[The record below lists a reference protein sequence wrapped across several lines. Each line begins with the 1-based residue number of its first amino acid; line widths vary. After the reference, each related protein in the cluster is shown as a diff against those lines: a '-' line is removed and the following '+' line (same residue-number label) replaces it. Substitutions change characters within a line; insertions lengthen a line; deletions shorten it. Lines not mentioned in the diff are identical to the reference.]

1 LFYRTN
7 PIILTSGMTIDTYC
21 VDTPFDGE
29 TMSSESRSQTNNAE
43 RGTADG
49 QGLPGSRGKAIRAI
63 KILLFSASIVP
74 SVLAG
79 AVAHH
84 LGSFNWPDFILL
96 LLAVFLAQAG
106 GDYLYYYFTHLHTDP
121 RDAHTKIFA
130 GWKPFFADTY
140 LGKTGILVA
149 GFGCLA
155 VDLAIGIY
163 FAIKAGPV
171 VLLLAAAGGLIA
183 IFFTPLMLRG
193 FKEPV
198 IFIAFGPLTVM
209 GIVFVLTGRLPP
221 EALAASLPV
230 ALWVTVVAHLKG
242 ARFEVKER
250 ADGEVVIRLGRRTV
264 HVLTALA
271 YVSVVAGVALK
282 WLPPWTLLALV
293 SLPMALRVLNLV
305 SQPTCRLPDYL
316 WGVVRSIAVLILG
329 GLLMTFGHL
338 WPVGG

>member
-1 LFYRTN
+1 MGITMNSEPMRETAKDTGRRT
-7 PIILTSGMTIDTYC
+7 
-21 VDTPFDGE
+21 
-29 TMSSESRSQTNNAE
+29 AE
-43 RGTADG
+43 GRGT
-49 QGLPGSRGKAIRAI
+49 AIRAI
-63 KILLFSASIVP
+63 KVLLFSASIVP

-79 AVAHH
+79 AVAHY
-84 LGSFNWPDFILL
+84 LGAFHWSDFLLL
-96 LLAVFLAQAG
+96 LLAVFLAQTG

-130 GWKPFFADTY
+130 GWKPLFADTY

-155 VDLAIGIY
+155 VDLVLGIY
-163 FAIKAGPV
+163 FATKSGPV

-198 IFIAFGPLTVM
+198 IFVAFGPLTVM
-209 GIVFVLTGRLPP
+209 GIVFVLSGKLPF

-230 ALWVTVVAHLKG
+230 AFWVTVVAHLKG
-242 ARFEVKER
+242 ARFEVTEA
-250 ADGEVVIRLGRRTV
+250 ADGEIAIRLGRRTV

-271 YVSVVAGVALK
+271 YVSLILGVASR
-282 WLPPWTLLALV
+282 WLPTPTLLALV
-293 SLPMALRVLNLV
+293 SLPITFRVLKMV

-329 GLLMTFGHL
+329 GLLMTAGYL
-338 WPVGG
+338 WPLGG